1 MSSHL
6 TESASQAAIKLVVAI
21 DALLVATSETKLPI
35 PSDDLEHLRTRVQS
49 ARQGCPIEWEE
60 RASQEIDR
68 LGSLLLGPV
77 FTSQTYPWPRD
88 ANGQP
93 MAPLCQLN
101 STQFPKAIDDI
112 DGLVQVW
119 LSQADG
125 GHESPLIRLIPPSEV
140 DSALLTPAIGHDE
153 DFDVLLPEAADWV
166 RSHHDE
172 PKPTKNQFITAGAAK
187 LGHSS
192 AQELEEAD
200 WDEWLRLAEEY
211 GDTYGDDVVRCYQIT
226 AYEQAGIYCDITLDQ
241 KSAMASLEKL
251 HKKLVKKGDAGDED
265 IVRLLASTSTAY
277 QDWVSQLGSQT
288 YPCLLG
294 TFQEIQY
301 RAADKGAPLI
311 CFEAIGMREWGDGGN
326 AQVFYSKEE
335 GFSFE
340 WSCF

>member
-6 TESASQAAIKLVVAI
+6 TESASQAAIKLVDAI

-35 PSDDLEHLRTRVQS
+35 PSDDLENLRARVQS
-49 ARQGCPIEWEE
+49 ARQGFPLQWEQ

-68 LGSLLLGPV
+68 LGSVLLGPV
-77 FTSQTYPWPRD
+77 FTSQAHPWPKD
-88 ANGQP
+88 TSGQP

-101 STQFPKAIDDI
+101 STQFPKPIEGI

-125 GHESPLIRLIPPSEV
+125 GHDSPLIRLIPPSEV
-140 DSALLTPAIGHDE
+140 DLALLTPVIGHDE

-166 RSHHDE
+166 KTHHEE
-172 PKPTKNQFITAGAAK
+172 PKPTKNQFITAGAVK
-187 LGHSS
+187 FGHSS
-192 AQELEEAD
+192 ARELEEAD

-251 HKKLVKKGDAGDED
+251 HQKLGKKGDVSDVE
-265 IVRLLASTSTAY
+265 IVRLLASTCSAY
-277 QDWVSQLGSQT
+277 QNWVCQLGNQS

-301 RAADKGAPLI
+301 RAADKVAPLI